1 MKDEMDILEE
11 IKKKVNNDIVN
22 KYGKERASE
31 RYLYSIPYK
40 AIPITSPQRS
50 NELPIILDDVILVVK
65 EKIINQYSDTIK
77 SFDLYNKDCQKIA
90 EADQG
95 ELIKFD
101 REIMDDLIKDKI
113 KIMI

>member
-40 AIPITSPQRS
+40 A
-50 NELPIILDDVILVVK
+50 
-65 EKIINQYSDTIK
+65 
-77 SFDLYNKDCQKIA
+77 
-90 EADQG
+90 
-95 ELIKFD
+95 
-101 REIMDDLIKDKI
+101 
-113 KIMI
+113 